1 MQELMQ
7 APDASCRIML
17 EYRTGYFGVKLVVQR
32 AGTLLAGLGGLQPL
46 DWDPP
51 LIQLT
56 ALPAGRYRRDAPYRQ
71 RHSGFREL
79 THTKPPTN

>member
-1 MQELMQ
+1 M
-7 APDASCRIML
+7 
-17 EYRTGYFGVKLVVQR
+17 
-32 AGTLLAGLGGLQPL
+32 LAGLGGLQPL
-46 DWDPP
+46 GWDPP

-79 THTKPPTN
+79 THTKPQPDDLVVRLGRTLKYLE